1 MRWWDRVRAALREAR
16 EFQRRR
22 SSGRARIATIV
33 TVVVIGV
40 MLSASALHAR
50 GSDLRPTRNTSLAGL
65 VEDKSAGNAE
75 LARRVSELRAEV
87 DALGV
92 PAGTDGDRQRADLA
106 QAASAAGIEPVHGPA
121 VTVVLSDAPTSVR
134 APDVDQ
140 DLLVVHQQDIQ
151 AVANAMWSAGAE
163 AMTIQGQRVLATTGI
178 KCVGNSV
185 VLHGIPYAPP
195 YVITGV
201 GDPARIR
208 AALQDSAHLR
218 AYRQFA
224 DAYHLGYEVRSEA
237 DASLPGYQG
246 ALNLKYATPGA

>member
-1 MRWWDRVRAALREAR
+1 MREAR
-16 EFQRRR
+16 DFQRRR
-22 SSGRARIATIV
+22 SSGRARIATIL
-33 TVVVIGV
+33 TMVVIGV

-50 GSDLRPTRNTSLAGL
+50 GTDLRPTRNTSLAGL
-65 VEDKSAGNAE
+65 VEDKSASNRE
-75 LARRVSELRAEV
+75 LARRVSALRAEV

-92 PAGTDGDRQRADLA
+92 PSQTDGGQARTELARVAAAAGT
-106 QAASAAGIEPVHGPA
+106 EPVHGPA

-134 APDVDQ
+134 APDIDQ

-151 AVANAMWSAGAE
+151 AVANAMWQAGAE

-195 YVITGV
+195 YEITAI
-201 GDPARIR
+201 GDTGRIR
-208 AALQDSAHLR
+208 QSLQDSAHLR

-224 DAYHLGYEVRSEA
+224 DAYHLGYEVNTQA
-237 DASLPGYQG
+237 DAELPGYQG
-246 ALNLKYATPGA
+246 ALTLKYANPG